1 MTLFD
6 SHDTREPRVL
16 TAVKVFLVAF
26 VAFHA
31 VIALLSGYRAIWQL
45 RSLHVTAAE
54 RTLRAHS
61 QVKADVVTSGRVYVN
76 LRLELIQG
84 DRSEP
89 LGERRVPKN
98 SFASYD
104 PRPRHASLSVELTP
118 ELLSHFRPGPARVR
132 ATALGGSQ
140 WVGLLQPPSMVR
152 EIEVEIPPAPPG
164 PQSPAFQPK
173 VNAPASGG
181 G

>member
-6 SHDTREPRVL
+6 SQVAREPRAL

-26 VAFHA
+26 LGFHA

-45 RSLHVTAAE
+45 RSLDVTASE
-54 RTLRAHS
+54 RTLRANS
-61 QVKADVVTSGRVYVN
+61 QVKADLVTSGRVIVH

-84 DRSEP
+84 DHSEP
-89 LGERRVPKN
+89 LGEQQVWKN
-98 SFASYD
+98 NFASYD
-104 PRPRHASLSVELTP
+104 PRPRPASLSVELTP

-140 WVGLLQPPSMVR
+140 WAGLLKAPSMVR
-152 EIEVEIPPAPPG
+152 EIEVEIPPAPSG
-164 PQSPAFQPK
+164 PRSPVF
-173 VNAPASGG
+173 
-181 G
+181 